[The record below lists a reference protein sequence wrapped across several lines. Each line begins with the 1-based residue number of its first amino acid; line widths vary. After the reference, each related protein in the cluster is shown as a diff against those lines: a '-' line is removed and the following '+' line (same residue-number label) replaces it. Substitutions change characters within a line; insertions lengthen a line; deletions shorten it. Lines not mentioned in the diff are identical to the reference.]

1 MKINLMK
8 VRYIYYIIYLLL
20 ILVQKNH
27 ETTNERIDN
36 LEKKFDEFKSTDLKN
51 EFQNLKKDFKNLS
64 TTVQE
69 NKENINSLSE
79 QLTITTNNCTEND
92 ENTKKKISTLKK
104 HVDNKFIELNTKL
117 ELLLNNM
124 GKTTDEN
131 GTVSKKFDLSGL
143 NDFMQK
149 LLQLENKFEDFSS
162 SNKLDE
168 LSEKIKNLEEN
179 KLDKKDFEDYKELN
193 KDLDTRI
200 QKNSDDIN
208 EINQNIEKINQQIN
222 NINNENKHSKR
233 KNNEQDKTDSEQK
246 SLDIS
251 NLDLYLEKY
260 VLKSNYEDF
269 LKVNKERINKI
280 TDELGNI
287 NNQIKE
293 IKNILQNK
301 ANNEELS
308 ELREFLTNKLEEI
321 INESTKKF
329 SDKEDTSKYL
339 KYLEEQ
345 IKNLYTS
352 LKSKTDSHL
361 PENWLLATKPITG
374 FSCAACESYIGD
386 LKTEKERY
394 IPWNKLPTKE
404 GGEKLYRMGNGFSKM
419 LSMLNFDN
427 TGNVFLNPN
436 AESYNVEN
444 DDSKGESKKND
455 DKNLTTLLIRTK
467 SQRDG
472 LSLSNENSKPN
483 LNMGKRTSN
492 YFFKRDELKTSYLPK
507 LKKDM
512 TGGGTELK
520 KTVEENPKIVKILKK
535 SNSKINLKDNNK
547 LI

>member
-36 LEKKFDEFKSTDLKN
+36 LEKKFDEFKSTDLNN

-69 NKENINSLSE
+69 NKENINSLSN

-131 GTVSKKFDLSGL
+131 GAVSKKFDLSGL

-269 LKVNKERINKI
+269 LKVNKEKINKI
-280 TDELGNI
+280 MDELDNI

-507 LKKDM
+507 LKKDT
-512 TGGGTELK
+512 TGDGTELK

>member
-1 MKINLMK
+1 MK
-8 VRYIYYIIYLLL
+8 VRYIYYIIYL

-69 NKENINSLSE
+69 NKENINSLSD

-131 GTVSKKFDLSGL
+131 GAVSKKFDLSGL

-269 LKVNKERINKI
+269 LKVNKEKINKI
-280 TDELGNI
+280 MDELDNI

-512 TGGGTELK
+512 TGDGTELK

>member
-1 MKINLMK
+1 
-8 VRYIYYIIYLLL
+8 
-20 ILVQKNH
+20 
-27 ETTNERIDN
+27 
-36 LEKKFDEFKSTDLKN
+36 
-51 EFQNLKKDFKNLS
+51 
-64 TTVQE
+64 
-69 NKENINSLSE
+69 
-79 QLTITTNNCTEND
+79 
-92 ENTKKKISTLKK
+92 
-104 HVDNKFIELNTKL
+104 
-117 ELLLNNM
+117 M

-246 SLDIS
+246 SLDIL

-269 LKVNKERINKI
+269 LKVNKEKINKI
-280 TDELGNI
+280 MDELDNI

-436 AESYNVEN
+436 AESYNVES

-512 TGGGTELK
+512 TGDGTELK

>member
-1 MKINLMK
+1 
-8 VRYIYYIIYLLL
+8 
-20 ILVQKNH
+20 
-27 ETTNERIDN
+27 
-36 LEKKFDEFKSTDLKN
+36 
-51 EFQNLKKDFKNLS
+51 
-64 TTVQE
+64 
-69 NKENINSLSE
+69 
-79 QLTITTNNCTEND
+79 
-92 ENTKKKISTLKK
+92 
-104 HVDNKFIELNTKL
+104 
-117 ELLLNNM
+117 M

-131 GTVSKKFDLSGL
+131 GAVSKKFDLSGL

-251 NLDLYLEKY
+251 NLDLYFEKY

-269 LKVNKERINKI
+269 LKVNKEKINKI
-280 TDELGNI
+280 MDELDNI

-507 LKKDM
+507 LKKDT
-512 TGGGTELK
+512 TGDGTELK

>member
-1 MKINLMK
+1 MK
-8 VRYIYYIIYLLL
+8 VRYIYYIIYL

-69 NKENINSLSE
+69 NKENINSLSD

-131 GTVSKKFDLSGL
+131 GAVSKKFDLSGL

-269 LKVNKERINKI
+269 LKVNKEKINKI
-280 TDELGNI
+280 MDELDNI

-301 ANNEELS
+301 ANNDELS

-512 TGGGTELK
+512 TGDGTELK

>member
-1 MKINLMK
+1 
-8 VRYIYYIIYLLL
+8 
-20 ILVQKNH
+20 
-27 ETTNERIDN
+27 
-36 LEKKFDEFKSTDLKN
+36 
-51 EFQNLKKDFKNLS
+51 
-64 TTVQE
+64 
-69 NKENINSLSE
+69 
-79 QLTITTNNCTEND
+79 
-92 ENTKKKISTLKK
+92 
-104 HVDNKFIELNTKL
+104 
-117 ELLLNNM
+117 M

-131 GTVSKKFDLSGL
+131 GTVPKKFDLSGL

-269 LKVNKERINKI
+269 LKVNKEKINKI
-280 TDELGNI
+280 MDELDNI

-512 TGGGTELK
+512 TGDGTELK

>member
-1 MKINLMK
+1 MK
-8 VRYIYYIIYLLL
+8 VRYIYYIIYL

-69 NKENINSLSE
+69 NKENINSLSD

-269 LKVNKERINKI
+269 LKVNKEKINKI
-280 TDELGNI
+280 INELDNI

-512 TGGGTELK
+512 TGDGTELK

>member
-1 MKINLMK
+1 MK
-8 VRYIYYIIYLLL
+8 VRYIYYIIYL

-69 NKENINSLSE
+69 NKENINSLSD

-131 GTVSKKFDLSGL
+131 GAVSKKFDLSGL

-269 LKVNKERINKI
+269 LKVNKEKINKI
-280 TDELGNI
+280 MDELDNI

-512 TGGGTELK
+512 AGDGTELK
-520 KTVEENPKIVKILKK
+520 KTVEESPKIVKILKK
-535 SNSKINLKDNNK
+535 SNSKINLKDTN
-547 LI
+547 

>member
-1 MKINLMK
+1 
-8 VRYIYYIIYLLL
+8 
-20 ILVQKNH
+20 
-27 ETTNERIDN
+27 
-36 LEKKFDEFKSTDLKN
+36 
-51 EFQNLKKDFKNLS
+51 
-64 TTVQE
+64 
-69 NKENINSLSE
+69 
-79 QLTITTNNCTEND
+79 
-92 ENTKKKISTLKK
+92 
-104 HVDNKFIELNTKL
+104 
-117 ELLLNNM
+117 M
-124 GKTTDEN
+124 GNTTDEK
-131 GTVSKKFDLSGL
+131 GVVSKKFDLSGL

-162 SNKLDE
+162 SNKLEEFGDR
-168 LSEKIKNLEEN
+168 IQNLEEN
-179 KLDKKDFEDYKELN
+179 KLDKKDFENFKELN
-193 KDLDTRI
+193 KDLETKV

-208 EINQNIEKINQQIN
+208 EINQNIEKINEQIN
-222 NINNENKHSKR
+222 IINNEREQNRYSKR
-233 KNNEQDKTDSEQK
+233 KHYEKDKTDSDQK
-246 SLDIS
+246 NIDIS
-251 NLDLYLEKY
+251 SLDLYLEKY

-269 LKVNKERINKI
+269 LKVNKEKINKI
-280 TDELGNI
+280 MDELDNI

-301 ANNEELS
+301 ASNEELS
-308 ELREFLTNKLEEI
+308 ELRDFLTNKLEEI

-329 SDKEDTSKYL
+329 SDKEDTLKYL

-386 LKTEKERY
+386 LKTEKEKY

-436 AESYNVEN
+436 AETYNVEN
-444 DDSKGESKKND
+444 DDSKGESKKNND
-455 DKNLTTLLIRTK
+455 NNGKNLTTLLIRTK

-512 TGGGTELK
+512 IGDGAELK

>member
-69 NKENINSLSE
+69 NKENINSLSD

-269 LKVNKERINKI
+269 LKVNKEKINKI
-280 TDELGNI
+280 MDELDNI

-512 TGGGTELK
+512 TGDGTELK

>member
-1 MKINLMK
+1 MK
-8 VRYIYYIIYLLL
+8 VRYIYYIIYI

-69 NKENINSLSE
+69 NKENINSLSD

-131 GTVSKKFDLSGL
+131 GAVSKKFDLSGL

-269 LKVNKERINKI
+269 LKVNKEKINKI
-280 TDELGNI
+280 MDELDNI

-472 LSLSNENSKPN
+472 LSLSNENSNPN

-512 TGGGTELK
+512 TGDGTELK

>member
-8 VRYIYYIIYLLL
+8 VRYIYYLIYLLL

-69 NKENINSLSE
+69 NKENINSLSN

-117 ELLLNNM
+117 ELLINNM
-124 GKTTDEN
+124 GNTTDEK
-131 GTVSKKFDLSGL
+131 GVVSKKFDLSGL

-162 SNKLDE
+162 SNKFEE
-168 LSEKIKNLEEN
+168 LGERIKNLEEN

-208 EINQNIEKINQQIN
+208 EINQNIEKINEQIN
-222 NINNENKHSKR
+222 EREQNRYSKR
-233 KNNEQDKTDSEQK
+233 KNNEQDKSYSDQK
-246 SLDIS
+246 SLDIT

-260 VLKSNYEDF
+260 VLKSNFEDF
-269 LKVNKERINKI
+269 LKVNKEKINKI
-280 TDELGNI
+280 MDEIDNI

-301 ANNEELS
+301 ASNEELS
-308 ELREFLTNKLEEI
+308 ELRDFLTNKLEEI

-512 TGGGTELK
+512 TGDGTELK

>member
-1 MKINLMK
+1 MK
-8 VRYIYYIIYLLL
+8 VRYIYYLIYL

-69 NKENINSLSE
+69 NKENINSLSN

-269 LKVNKERINKI
+269 LKVNKEKINKI
-280 TDELGNI
+280 MDELDNI

-512 TGGGTELK
+512 TGDGTELK

>member
-1 MKINLMK
+1 MK
-8 VRYIYYIIYLLL
+8 VRYIYYIIYL

-69 NKENINSLSE
+69 NKENINSLSD
-79 QLTITTNNCTEND
+79 QLTITTNNCKEND

-124 GKTTDEN
+124 GKATDEN
-131 GTVSKKFDLSGL
+131 GAVSKKFDLSGL

-168 LSEKIKNLEEN
+168 LSENIKNLEEN

-269 LKVNKERINKI
+269 LKVNKEKINKI
-280 TDELGNI
+280 MDELDNI

-512 TGGGTELK
+512 TGDGTELK